1 MKKTIMI
8 LFCAALF
15 SSCKKDVNA
24 CKDYKQLNGKEELI
38 DVNTIDVPEFKAVLL
53 QYPQLQAYRFKNE
66 SGFASMK
73 CKAFYKGLPVFTDY
87 YNVTKNSSS
96 NQVYITD
103 TVKTYHLAVSVE
115 PGISYTDAIKESKK
129 VMNFDHTCI
138 SYCLGIYNIN
148 AHSSYSPDNYVLV
161 WKIEGKNNYPYVVID
176 AHTKQIYQSF
186 DGIIVN

>member
-1 MKKTIMI
+1 MI
-8 LFCAALF
+8 LFCAVLL
-15 SSCKKDVNA
+15 SGCKKDVNA
-24 CKDYKQLNGKEELI
+24 CKDYKQLSGKEELI

-53 QYPQLQAYRFKNE
+53 QYPQLQPYRFKNE
-66 SGFASMK
+66 QSFASMK
-73 CKAFYKGLPVFTDY
+73 CKVFYKGLPVFTDY

-103 TVKTYHLAVSVE
+103 TVKAYNLPVSVE
-115 PGISYTDAIKESKK
+115 PGISYTDAIRTAKK

-138 SYCLGIYNIN
+138 SYCLGIYNVN
-148 AHSSYSPDNYVLV
+148 AYSGYSPDKYVLV

-176 AHTKQIYQSF
+176 AHTQQIYQSF